1 MMAEYGFLVDTKR
14 EKYDLVSFHFI
25 QEGPFSQSQVTFLV
39 LLTQFRGAP

>member
-1 MMAEYGFLVDTKR
+1 MMAEYGFLVDT
-14 EKYDLVSFHFI
+14 KYDLVSFHFI